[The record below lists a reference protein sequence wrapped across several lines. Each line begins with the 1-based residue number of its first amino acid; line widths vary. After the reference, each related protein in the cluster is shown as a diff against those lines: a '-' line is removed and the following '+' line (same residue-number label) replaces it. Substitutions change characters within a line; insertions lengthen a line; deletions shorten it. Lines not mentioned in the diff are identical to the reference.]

1 MKHLSINKFQF
12 KSSDYDEFGS
22 LLKIANVE
30 EKILESGSF
39 LGMAKGVQTDRMTL
53 LSFDINRK
61 VLQQGAGTPGYVTFT
76 IWEPDVLFSW
86 RNQEM
91 KGGMIGVL
99 WNREHMSVTGSEF
112 RAIPISIEE
121 KFFKKLCLEKGY
133 FDLVGKLRT
142 NEILFVSELELQ
154 KIRNMIRFIIEDN
167 SLDDSSLTK
176 LIEEKLLNQFVDCL
190 GSTLSDKKELDLTH
204 WKMNLVIDYIHGNI
218 SNLSS
223 LHQVSRGTQIPERTI
238 RRLINNKFQ
247 ISPKQYLNKLRLND
261 VRKGLLN
268 DQCNSS
274 IYQVASDFNFWHMG
288 QFSKDYKN
296 LFGELP
302 SETVRKRHS

>member
-1 MKHLSINKFQF
+1 
-12 KSSDYDEFGS
+12 
-22 LLKIANVE
+22 LKIANVE
-30 EKILESGSF
+30 EKLLESGSF

-99 WNREHMSVTGSEF
+99 WNREHMSVTGSNF

-121 KFFKKLCLEKGY
+121 SFFKKTCYEKGY
-133 FDLVGKLRT
+133 FDLVDKLKTR
-142 NEILFVSELELQ
+142 EVLFVSELELQ

-204 WKMNLVIDYIHGNI
+204 WKMNHVIEYIHANI

>member
-1 MKHLSINKFQF
+1 MKHLSINKFQI

-30 EKILESGSF
+30 EKLLESGSF

-61 VLQQGAGTPGYVTFT
+61 VLQQGAGTPGYITFT

-204 WKMNLVIDYIHGNI
+204 WKMNHVIEYIHANI

>member
-1 MKHLSINKFQF
+1 MKQLSINKFHF

-30 EKILESGSF
+30 ETLLESGSF
-39 LGMAKGVQTDRMTL
+39 LGAAKGVQTDRMTL

-61 VLQQGAGTPGYVTFT
+61 VLQQGAGTPGYITFT

-99 WNREHMSVTGSEF
+99 WNREHLSVTGSNF

-121 KFFKKLCLEKGY
+121 NFFKKTCLEKGY
-133 FDLVGKLRT
+133 FDLVDTLKKS
-142 NEILFVSELELQ
+142 EILFVSELELE
-154 KIRNMIRFIIEDN
+154 KIRSLIRFIIEDK
-167 SLDDSSLTK
+167 SFDDMTLTR

-190 GSTLSDKKELDLTH
+190 GSTLSHKKELDLTH

-238 RRLINNKFQ
+238 RRIIKNKFQ
-247 ISPKQYLNKLRLND
+247 ITPKQYLNKLRLND
-261 VRKGLLN
+261 VRKGLLRERSN
-268 DQCNSS
+268 AS
-274 IYQVASDFNFWHMG
+274 IYQVASDYNFWHMG
-288 QFSKDYKN
+288 QFAKDYKN

-302 SETVRKRHS
+302 SETLRKSTS